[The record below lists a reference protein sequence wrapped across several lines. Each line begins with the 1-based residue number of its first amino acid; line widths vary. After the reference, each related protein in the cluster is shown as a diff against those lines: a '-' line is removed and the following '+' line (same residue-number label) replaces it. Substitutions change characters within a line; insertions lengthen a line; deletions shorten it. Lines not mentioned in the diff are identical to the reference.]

1 MSAPKKDAPV
11 TPQVDPLQENEL
23 GQIEGGFSEI
33 DQEQF
38 TDPGS
43 EINGISC
50 KITNQSQCGA

>member
-1 MSAPKKDAPV
+1 MSTPKKSTPV
-11 TPQVDPLQENEL
+11 TPQVDPLKENEL

-38 TDPGS
+38 TEPGS

-50 KITNQSQCGA
+50 KVTNESHCA